1 MTKKFYRYA
10 LWSVF
15 GFAAVSILFSFIL
28 FLCEENIDQGT
39 TLLEIMYYIK
49 LILDLAAT
57 FVGFGTII
65 YATAKFGW
73 LHGLACG
80 GIYFCTVIMYS
91 IYQTA
96 TLTAYSDDLSLI
108 ESMGSD
114 NIVDLITFNAFYSV
128 GQLFITFAVPAAI
141 LVYLCYRYIKKDDS
155 SFKKYVSFKNPVQKT
170 MGVFCIVMAIIN
182 FVSFLISDVLA
193 FLVQEEFLIYRS
205 EFWTIIAQSALT
217 VLEMALIYIVVQY
230 IAFLLVFKMY
240 NRFMTGGKG
249 AIENKTK

>member
-1 MTKKFYRYA
+1 MAKKFYRYA

-15 GFAAVSILFSFIL
+15 GFATVSILFSLIYF
-28 FLCEENIDQGT
+28 FCEEYIDSGST
-39 TLLEIMYYIK
+39 VLAVMYYIK

-65 YATAKFGW
+65 YATTKLGW

-80 GIYFCTVIMYS
+80 GIYFCTIIMYA

-96 TLTAYSDDLSLI
+96 TLTSYSSDLTYVD
-108 ESMGSD
+108 EMVSD
-114 NIVDLITFNAFYSV
+114 NIVDLITFNAFYSM

-155 SFKKYVSFKNPVQKT
+155 KFERYVSFKNPVQKT
-170 MGVFCIVMAIIN
+170 MGIFCILMAIIN
-182 FVSFLISDVLA
+182 FVAFLFSDVLA
-193 FLVQEEFLIYRS
+193 FLVQEEFYIYRS
-205 EFWTIIAQSALT
+205 EFWALIVQSLITI
-217 VLEMALIYIVVQY
+217 LEMSLVYILVQY

-240 NRFMTGGKG
+240 DHFIAGNSVV
-249 AIENKTK
+249 ENKRK